1 MFDEL
6 IKELSR
12 LKKQEVSIPINA
24 DDNGYIDKQCP
35 SENCEFLFK
44 VHHEDWRNIVKDE
57 AVWCPFCRHE
67 ADADQWFTKSQV
79 EHANA
84 ETLGMVKGR
93 IHNAMLKDARR
104 FNRRQPRNSFIS
116 MSMEVKGGT
125 KRTYFIPAIAAEPM
139 QLEITC
145 EKCTTRFAVVGSAY
159 FCPACGHNS
168 VLRTFSDSL
177 RKIKTKKDNVDIV
190 REAITEAEGKD
201 EGEVTSRSMIESC
214 LLDGVVAFQ
223 KYCEGMYEP
232 YGKSRMNTFQNL
244 EQGNKCWKKAIGTG
258 YENWL
263 SINELQSLVILFQK
277 RHLLAHNEGIVD
289 DRYVRESKD
298 NTYKVG
304 QRIVITVSDIDD
316 MVVLIEKLSHG
327 IKRACT

>member
-1 MFDEL
+1 MFDEVK
-6 IKELSR
+6 KELKR
-12 LKKQEVSIPINA
+12 LEMQKLHIPIES
-24 DDNGYIDKQCP
+24 DENGYIDRQCP
-35 SENCEFLFK
+35 SDSCEFRFK
-44 VHHEDWRNIVKDE
+44 VHQEDWENIVQDE

-67 ADADQWFTKSQV
+67 APADQWMTKKHF
-79 EHANA
+79 EHVKTEAA
-84 ETLGMVKGR
+84 TIIKGR
-93 IHNAMLKDARR
+93 INQAMRTDAKR
-104 FNRRQPRNSFIS
+104 FNQRQPRNSFVS
-116 MSMEVKGGT
+116 MSMKVEGRS

-177 RKIKTKKDNVDIV
+177 KKIKTKKDNVDIV

-223 KYCEGMYEP
+223 KYCEGMYGP

-244 EQGNKCWKKAIGTG
+244 EQGNKCWKKAVGTG